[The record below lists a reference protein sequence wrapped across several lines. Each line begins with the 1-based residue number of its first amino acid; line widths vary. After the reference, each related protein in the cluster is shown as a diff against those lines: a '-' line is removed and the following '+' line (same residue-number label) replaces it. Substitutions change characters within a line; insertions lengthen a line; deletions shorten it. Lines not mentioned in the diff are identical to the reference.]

1 MEQNKYALIF
11 FFFMMIAQA
20 FGQQSNTTIEGL
32 VLNQN
37 GKELTE
43 NSQIIF
49 HRNPTLKHTFEGGK
63 FYIELPFSGKVQIEI
78 RHQGYRHFKQEID
91 LVDGQKN
98 GFTFVLEERS
108 QDIDEMLVEAQVKK
122 ETTSPTLRIETPLIE
137 LPQNVQVVDKETLEE
152 QQIFDML
159 EGVQRNV
166 SGATKLEHWDNYV
179 RINMRGSQITPFRNG
194 MNTQLSP
201 WSPLPEDMSTVERI
215 EFVKGPASFMLGN
228 ADPAGFMNVVTKTPS
243 GKNQQSIQLSTG
255 SFQLTRAALDL
266 DGTIDAAKKWKYRFN
281 TMGQTKGSHRLYE
294 FNNRYLIA
302 PVVSYEIEPGTE
314 LLFEYVLQDVTTN
327 AIGGNYA
334 FSNRGLND
342 LDNNF
347 TTLEPNLAP
356 TKMTDQNLR
365 LLFIHQLT
373 EQWKL
378 TAQIGYLHFNQV
390 GQSLWPT
397 TFVSGNDSLLQRRIS
412 IWDAMGTNRNAQ
424 FFLNGNFKTGFITH
438 RLLAGVDMSYRK
450 YWADWSQGGLLGDT
464 TFNIYDPQYGRV
476 NATTIPQWDRSQDIR
491 ERGVYY
497 GNGYTSAYLQDE
509 LAFFENKVRLTLAA
523 RYTNMIAENPYSGTY
538 TTDKLTPRAGLSW
551 SILPNLSIY
560 GVYDEAFLANPGL
573 DYQGNNFDPITG
585 NNLELGLKKDWFK
598 GKWHTTAS
606 VFQLTKNNL
615 LTTDIEHPDPTTGQ
629 FMYSRQTGQQ
639 QFKGIEFD
647 ARGQITKGLSL
658 TLNYAYTD
666 GRITKD
672 SDTSL
677 VNAPTPGTTKHV
689 QNTWI
694 HYQVQKGFLK
704 GLRLNAGYQYQA
716 GRSTWF
722 ASKTANPLPDYTRFD
737 GGIGYNFN
745 KLTVDL
751 VVNNLANASLYS
763 GAPYYGMYYWQTEA
777 GRNYRLT
784 LRYNF

>member
-1 MEQNKYALIF
+1 MERNKYSLILLF
-11 FFFMMIAQA
+11 FLMVATA
-20 FGQQSNTTIEGL
+20 FGQQTNTLIEVVVRNQKGELLEENTQITFHQTQTI
-32 VLNQN
+32 
-37 GKELTE
+37 
-43 NSQIIF
+43 
-49 HRNPTLKHTFEGGK
+49 KHTFKNGRYE
-63 FYIELPFSGKVQIEI
+63 INLPFTGNVDVEI
-78 RHQGYRHFKQEID
+78 RH
-91 LVDGQKN
+91 N
-98 GFTFVLEERS
+98 GFKHLKQQITVVEGTKNSFAFELEERS
-108 QDIDEMLVEAQVKK
+108 QDMDEVLVEGQNKK
-122 ETTSPTLRIETPLIE
+122 EVPSPTLRVETPLIE
-137 LPQNVQVVDKETLEE
+137 LPQNVQVVDQEILEE

-179 RINMRGSQITPFRNG
+179 RINMRGSQITPYRNG

-201 WSPLPEDMSTVERI
+201 WSPLPEDMSTVDHI

-228 ADPAGFMNVVTKTPS
+228 ADPSGFMNVVTKTPT
-243 GKNQQSIQLSTG
+243 GINKQSVQFSTG

-266 DGTIDAAKKWKYRFN
+266 DGTFDTNKKWKYRFN
-281 TMGQTKGSHRLYE
+281 AMGQTKGSHRLYE
-294 FNNRYLIA
+294 FNNRYVIA
-302 PVVSYEIEPGTE
+302 PVISYEVSPGTE
-314 LLFEYVLQDVTTN
+314 LLMEYVLQDVTTN

-342 LDNNF
+342 LSNNF

-356 TKMTDQNLR
+356 TRMTDQNFR
-365 LLFIHQLT
+365 VLFTHQLNT
-373 EQWKL
+373 NWKIS
-378 TAQIGYLHFNQV
+378 AQVGYLHFNQV

-397 TFVSGNDSLLQRRIS
+397 SFVAGNDSLLQRGIS

-424 FFLNGNFKTGFITH
+424 FYLNGNFETGAISH
-438 RLLAGVDMSYRK
+438 RLLAGIDMSYRK

-476 NATTIPQWDRSQDIR
+476 GASTIPQWDRSLDIR

-509 LAFFENKVRLTLAA
+509 LAFFKNKVRLTLAA
-523 RYTNMIAENPYSGTY
+523 RYTSMLAENPYSGNY
-538 TTDKLTPRAGLSW
+538 STDKITPRAGLSW
-551 SILPNLSIY
+551 SILPNLSLY

-585 NNLELGLKKDWFK
+585 NNLEMGVKKDWFN
-598 GKWHTTAS
+598 GKWKTTLSAY
-606 VFQLTKNNL
+606 QLTKNNL

-658 TLNYAYTD
+658 TVNYAYTD

-677 VNAPTPGTTKHV
+677 VDAPTPGTTKHV
-689 QNTWI
+689 QNTWL

-737 GGIGYNFN
+737 AGIGYSIKN
-745 KLTVDL
+745 LSIDL